1 MDKHHHPYQK
11 RTTRNSPSREQ
22 RRARRLAARKEEE
35 TSEALD
41 AIVNEVDNEKEQEIV
56 AENVADEPL
65 AESAESA
72 YTLENN
78 SKVTDEFCPNEEYSS
93 DATYFFF
100 FSLLGGFLQE
110 L

>member
-65 AESAESA
+65 AESAEGSV
-72 YTLENN
+72 TLEN
-78 SKVTDEFCPNEEYSS
+78 SEVTDEFCPNEEYSIETF
-93 DATYFFF
+93 D
-100 FSLLGGFLQE
+100 LLFKTLS
-110 L
+110 